1 MFNYIM
7 SDKSVTYKTE
17 ILCSYWLSGRT
28 GRKIIWLGVMIYG
41 PSAARSLFHDPE
53 PNIFPTDPTKFGQQV
68 FYHMTTKRFQW

>member
-28 GRKIIWLGVMIYG
+28 GRKIIGLGVMIYG
-41 PSAARSLFHDPE
+41 PMNEKVFE
-53 PNIFPTDPTKFGQQV
+53 FPQV
-68 FYHMTTKRFQW
+68 ISKTVSSVSIIKKRDQN